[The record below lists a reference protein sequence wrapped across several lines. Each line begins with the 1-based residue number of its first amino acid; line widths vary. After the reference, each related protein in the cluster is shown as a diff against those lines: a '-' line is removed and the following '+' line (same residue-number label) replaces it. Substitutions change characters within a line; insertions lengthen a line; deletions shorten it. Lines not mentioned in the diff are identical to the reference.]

1 MLNKNFFHDLR
12 GKLKKKNAV
21 ICIIGL
27 GYVGLELL
35 ENFEKKNF
43 KIIGI
48 DLDKKKIK
56 KIKKTKKIKT
66 LITTNYSH
74 VKDADVIIIALPT
87 PLTKSLTPDLSY
99 IRTSLSSIKKFLK
112 KGQLLSLESTTYP
125 GTTEEIIG
133 EFLKNQKFK
142 LSEDF
147 FLVYS
152 PERISPEVKINN
164 KKIKYKLNNTPK
176 VCSGYSKK
184 CQLLGK
190 MLYENIVNEV
200 VLASSLRVAETT
212 KMIENVFRSI
222 NIALVN
228 ELKMFLSK
236 INIDI
241 HEALALAKTKPFG
254 FTRFNPGPGYGG
266 HCIPL
271 DPYYLY
277 WLAKRNNF
285 NLNFIKTS
293 GFINRKIT
301 TWITNKIINFVK
313 KKKLKLYENKILIL
327 GVAYKKDIDD
337 TRESPAFEIIKKLKK
352 KNIGF
357 EYSDPYVNKL
367 KIGATFK
374 KSKIITKS
382 LLKKYEL
389 VLIVTDHTKF
399 NYKLISKEAKYIFD
413 SRNVINDRTTEYYKV

>member
-1 MLNKNFFHDLR
+1 MLNKNFFYDLR

-35 ENFEKKNF
+35 KNFEKKKF

-56 KIKKTKKIKT
+56 KIKETKKIKT

-152 PERISPEVKINN
+152 PERISPELKINN

-228 ELKMFLSK
+228 ELKMFFSK